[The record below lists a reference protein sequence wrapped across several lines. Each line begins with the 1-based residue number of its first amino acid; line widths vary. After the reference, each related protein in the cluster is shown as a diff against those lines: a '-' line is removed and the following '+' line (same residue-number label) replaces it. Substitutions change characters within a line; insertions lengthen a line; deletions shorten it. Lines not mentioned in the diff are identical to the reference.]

1 MILMKNMVYEW
12 TDNPG
17 PDSVERV
24 LWLNSS
30 SSDVWTIKIY
40 GRKARPVLRDRNDLE
55 RALETGAA
63 RALPKDPF
71 AYLIRPEEDIK
82 ESHRE
87 RRDKAWKLISPLFED
102 NSAEVFEPYE
112 RNSRVMTLVK
122 SGVST
127 KWTLYRHRRRYF
139 QRGQVKN
146 ALLPLYDNCGW
157 RDRLD
162 SNKDK
167 GEDAANPLSD
177 RKKLG
182 RPSKLSAATGETRGV
197 NVTKEM
203 LQVFRNGFAL
213 FYEKRIRNPLKRA
226 YQLTLEKFFNCG
238 YDQDKDGAW
247 VPQLPPAE
255 ELPSYRQ
262 FNYWYKKE
270 RLPRESQTARD
281 GPIRQKLSG
290 RAKLGDSTQMAAGPG
305 SIFQVD
311 ATPGDVYLVSSFNRN
326 WIIGR
331 PIIYFIIDVFS
342 RLIVGLSVSLEGP
355 SWLGAMLAIE
365 NAVTDK
371 VTFCAEYGITIES
384 SEWPAFHLPE
394 ALMADRGE
402 FEGYDAD
409 QLVSAFSTRVDNT
422 APYRADLKGIVEQ
435 HIDLSNEKTIH
446 WLPGRVRK
454 RDRGDRDHRLDAKLT
469 LNEFRKIM
477 ILSVLDHN
485 KNQRLHDYPMDEH
498 MIAEGVEPYP
508 IDLWKWG
515 IKNRSGHLRKF
526 DIETVRL
533 NLLPEA
539 EASVTQTGI
548 YFAHLHYSCDLA
560 EREQWF
566 ERAGEKGS
574 WRIRVAHD
582 PRTRNQI
589 YLRLDKG
596 KRMEVCHL
604 LEKDKAFLDRDWY
617 ETLDEFELRA
627 QRKEG
632 AQTQHKRSRAKLH
645 AATDQVVSQAEEKAA
660 DSHVDMSDRAR
671 ISGIRENRKHERDL
685 EREAKAWELGT
696 NSKQLNNASPLPQ
709 GGYVPPPQPIDKL
722 RRIRE
727 RKMKNG

>member
-1 MILMKNMVYEW
+1 MILTRNMVYEW

-17 PDSVERV
+17 PGSVERV
-24 LWLNSS
+24 LSLSPS
-30 SSDVWTIKIY
+30 SSDVWTINIY
-40 GRKARPVLRDRNDLE
+40 GRKARPVLRDRDELE

-87 RRDKAWKLISPLFED
+87 RRDKAWEVISPLIDDD
-102 NSAEVFEPYE
+102 NSEVFEPYE
-112 RNSRVMTLVK
+112 RNSQVMKLVK
-122 SGVST
+122 NGRYTKST
-127 KWTLYRHRRRYF
+127 IYRHRRRYF
-139 QRGQVKN
+139 QRGQMKN

-162 SNKDK
+162 SNEDK
-167 GEDAANPLSD
+167 GEEASNPLSD

-197 NVTKEM
+197 NVTSEM
-203 LQVFRNGFAL
+203 LQVFRNGISL
-213 FYEKRIRNPLKRA
+213 FYEKRLRKPLKRA

-238 YDQDKDGAW
+238 YEHDRDGVW
-247 VPQLPPAE
+247 VAQLPPSD

-262 FNYWYKKE
+262 FKYWYKKE

-290 RAKLGDSTQMAAGPG
+290 RAKLGDSTQMAVGPG
-305 SIFQVD
+305 SVFQVD

-331 PIIYFIIDVFS
+331 PIIYFLIDVFS

-355 SWLGAMLAIE
+355 SWLGAMLAVE

-371 VTFCAEYGITIES
+371 VAFCAEYGITIEP

-402 FEGYDAD
+402 FEGYNAD
-409 QLVSAFSTRVDNT
+409 QLVNAFSTRVDNT

-435 HIDLSNEKTIH
+435 HIDRSNEKTIH

-454 RDRGDRDHRLDAKLT
+454 RERGDRDHRLDAKLT

-485 KNQRLHDYPMDEH
+485 KNQRLENYPMDEH

-508 IDLWKWG
+508 IDLWNWG

-533 NLLPEA
+533 NLLPED

-548 YFAHLHYSCDLA
+548 YFAHLHYTCELA
-560 EREQWF
+560 DREQWC

-574 WRIRVAHD
+574 WKIRVAHD

-589 YLRLDKG
+589 YLRLDNG

-604 LEKDKAFLDRDWY
+604 LEKDKTFLDRDWY
-617 ETLDEFELRA
+617 ETLDEFELRT

-632 AQTQHKRSRAKLH
+632 AQTRNQRSRAKLH
-645 AATDQVVSQAEEKAA
+645 AVTNQVVSQAEEKAA
-660 DSHVDMSDRAR
+660 ASHVDMSDRAR

-685 EREAKAWELGT
+685 ERKANAWEF
-696 NSKQLNNASPLPQ
+696 SHDPKQSNHSTPSPQ
-709 GGYVPPPQPIDKL
+709 TGYVPPPQPMDKL
-722 RRIRE
+722 RRIRQ
-727 RKMKNG
+727 RKMQNG